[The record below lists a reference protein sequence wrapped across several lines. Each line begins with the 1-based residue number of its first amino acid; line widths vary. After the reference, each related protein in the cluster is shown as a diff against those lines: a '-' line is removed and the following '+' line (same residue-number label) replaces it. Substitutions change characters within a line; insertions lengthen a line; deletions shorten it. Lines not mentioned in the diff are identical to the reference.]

1 MVLKIA
7 FCIIMY
13 EPILLLL
20 FLLLS
25 LLLCSVN
32 CLLRFVNKNIVI
44 SFSYK
49 SDSQML
55 TIHHSVNPIFLLE
68 GSNFLPN
75 FQKKGGVGLT
85 RRQFLS
91 GVCWEKGV
99 KFFRKVANFALKV
112 S

>member
-55 TIHHSVNPIFLLE
+55 TINAHKCSNAHHSVNPIFLLE
-68 GSNFLPN
+68 
-75 FQKKGGVGLT
+75 V
-85 RRQFLS
+85 
-91 GVCWEKGV
+91 
-99 KFFRKVANFALKV
+99 
-112 S
+112 